1 MESGSF
7 PLSLDLLFNT
17 SIHSRSLTLG
27 NHDDFVLTGFALNST
42 MMTRSVARRMSL
54 ESSPQRGLQQGAPL
68 RRGSDRPQGGAD
80 DGGGGGGGPAPAA
93 RSQTFTVKCEWEKAF
108 GTGPL
113 STLLKSRTDHLVRKV
128 TALSHVGSML
138 VNLIS
143 LQRLQTQP
151 QLFDLQPEEVNL
163 QQEVFNFSNKS
174 FFYGILATLCGGT
187 GNYRG
192 LDVDERILCREH
204 RSAISVGIPGQ
215 ANMVLNHPFYN
226 ALSTDLKAKALTE
239 IKTQTVPVLKKFAG
253 QIINMYMREQNSTIR
268 LR

>member
-1 MESGSF
+1 
-7 PLSLDLLFNT
+7 
-17 SIHSRSLTLG
+17 
-27 NHDDFVLTGFALNST
+27 

-128 TALSHVGSML
+128 TAVLHVGSML

-192 LDVDERILCREH
+192 LDLDERILCREH

-253 QIINMYMREQNSTIR
+253 QIINMFMRDWNSTIR